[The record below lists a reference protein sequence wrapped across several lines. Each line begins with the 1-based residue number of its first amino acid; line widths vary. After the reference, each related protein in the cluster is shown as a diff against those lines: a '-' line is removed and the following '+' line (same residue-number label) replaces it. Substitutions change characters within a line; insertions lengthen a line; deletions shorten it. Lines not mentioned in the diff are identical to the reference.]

1 MNTYYSVIF
10 ASVNSIIS
18 ERLSIGIVMVE
29 DSRVWFRYSGKK
41 LSLMRQFFSDE
52 AFQLLKTSL
61 KNIESTV
68 NSFHS
73 NDESSN
79 EYKLFNFSGKPSR
92 LFA

>member
-18 ERLSIGIVMVE
+18 ERLSIGIVMVGNN
-29 DSRVWFRYSGKK
+29 RVWFQYSSKK

-61 KNIESTV
+61 KNIENIA
-68 NSFHS
+68 NSFPSDDHKS
-73 NDESSN
+73 PQ
-79 EYKLFNFSGKPSR
+79 SG
-92 LFA
+92 